1 MIDFGSSVLS
11 LLFDTTDEDKVS
23 VRINKQ
29 VVLVLRG
36 LGTGANLKSMGFSLV
51 IDRIITSAKKI

>member
-1 MIDFGSSVLS
+1 MIDLGSSVLS
-11 LLFDTTDEDKVS
+11 LLFDTTDEDNVS

-51 IDRIITSAKKI
+51 IDRIITS